1 MGGEDRTGQ
10 GSQGDGEGT
19 AQGQAGDIHNAPGSV
34 QPREPQRGGD
44 LEHPG
49 QSPLFY
55 AEHGARYERQR
66 LIRRYEEHYDCRLV
80 VLVDVIFDAS
90 ITYFEELIY
99 DADPAKDLHLLLSSP
114 GGDGEVAVR
123 LVRSAQA
130 RCRELIVIVPDQAK
144 SAATI
149 LALGAHRI
157 LMGPTSDLGPVDP
170 QFLVGRGNLVAA
182 KDIIAS
188 VEQASQAIADNPD
201 VYPLYAALLS
211 DVSGL
216 MVQQARSALG
226 RTEDLVEE
234 ALRSQPQRD
243 EAEVQHLKEQLRQPL
258 IDAPKHHGAI
268 FSARDAREAGLP
280 VVELDP
286 ASNQWQVLWRL
297 WAMYFSIAQGMYE
310 GARAS
315 RPVAGA

>member
-1 MGGEDRTGQ
+1 MGGEDRAGE
-10 GSQGDGEGT
+10 GSQSDGEG
-19 AQGQAGDIHNAPGSV
+19 AAPGQARHVHDTKRSV
-34 QPREPQRGGD
+34 ESGPPLGRQD
-44 LEHPG
+44 LAHPG

-66 LIRRYEEHYDCRLV
+66 LIRRYEECFDCRLV
-80 VLVDVIFDAS
+80 VVVDVIFAAS

-99 DADPAKDLHLLLSSP
+99 DADPSQDLHMLLSSP

-130 RCRELIVIVPDQAK
+130 RCRELTVIVPDQAK

-157 LMGPTSDLGPVDP
+157 VMGPTSDLGPVDP
-170 QFLVGRGNLVAA
+170 QFLVGRGDLVAA

-188 VEQASQAIADNPD
+188 VEQASEAIANNPD

-226 RTEDLVEE
+226 HR
-234 ALRSQPQRD
+234 
-243 EAEVQHLKEQLRQPL
+243 
-258 IDAPKHHGAI
+258 
-268 FSARDAREAGLP
+268 
-280 VVELDP
+280 
-286 ASNQWQVLWRL
+286 
-297 WAMYFSIAQGMYE
+297 
-310 GARAS
+310 
-315 RPVAGA
+315 